1 VRLTPPAQ
9 STWLL
14 ALILGLV
21 GILIRLGAL
30 RFPGLGFDAFWL
42 VVLAFALLVI
52 APVAKGL

>member
-52 APVAKGL
+52 APVAKRI

>member
-14 ALILGLV
+14 AVILGLV

-52 APVAKGL
+52 APISKGL